1 MVATV
6 ACAQEG
12 AVIRRRNVRF
22 GSKADMCGAA
32 AYVRPDM
39 CSAARDVRKQK
50 DRLHNGPS
58 ENPIRCFDTRTTG
71 FLCFP
76 LVDNNRF

>member
-58 ENPIRCFDTRTTG
+58 ETRSDVLTPERQAS
-71 FLCFP
+71 CAS
-76 LVDNNRF
+76 R